1 MKINSDLER
10 IGDQAVNVAENV
22 VKILPHPPL
31 KPLIDIP
38 RMAEIAEKMTRD
50 ALDSFVRRD
59 PALAR
64 DVLRRDD
71 EVDQLKDQVFRE
83 LLTYMMADPGTI
95 QRALVPDPDQPQP
108 GAGRRP
114 RHQHRGGRDLPGGGE
129 GRAPPPSRGGEGLM
143 KDRASART
151 APPRRPR
158 AGRPP
163 TPGAGCCSSRT
174 TRDIGEAI
182 SYQLEKVGLQVKVAK
197 TGEEGLE
204 AVRRGVDLVLL
215 DLNLPGMDGLE
226 VCRMIRRQ
234 TTTAHVPII
243 IVSARADE
251 VDRVLGLEMGADDY
265 MVKPFSLKELAA
277 RCRVALRRN
286 GGAGGDAPQGYRD
299 ENFEVE
305 FDSYIVRY
313 QGQEIRLTHKEFELF
328 RYMVERAG
336 RVLTRE
342 RLLER
347 VWGYE
352 SDVETRSIDAHIRR
366 LRLKLGPARNHV
378 ETVVGLG
385 YRFVK

>member
-1 MKINSDLER
+1 MR
-10 IGDQAVNVAENV
+10 TAE
-22 VKILPHPPL
+22 
-31 KPLIDIP
+31 
-38 RMAEIAEKMTRD
+38 RMAGPDERGPRVPAPASVAGGSDSRRRVVLIEDDGDIAE
-50 ALDSFVRRD
+50 
-59 PALAR
+59 
-64 DVLRRDD
+64 
-71 EVDQLKDQVFRE
+71 
-83 LLTYMMADPGTI
+83 
-95 QRALVPDPDQPQP
+95 
-108 GAGRRP
+108 
-114 RHQHRGGRDLPGGGE
+114 
-129 GRAPPPSRGGEGLM
+129 
-143 KDRASART
+143 
-151 APPRRPR
+151 
-158 AGRPP
+158 
-163 TPGAGCCSSRT
+163 
-174 TRDIGEAI
+174 AI
-182 SYQLEKVGLQVKVAK
+182 TYQLEKVGLQVKVAR

-204 AVRRGVDLVLL
+204 AVRRGADLVLL

-277 RCRVALRRN
+277 RCRVALRRT
-286 GGAGGDAPQGYRD
+286 GVAGDAPQGYRD
-299 ENFEVE
+299 ENWEVE
-305 FDSYIVRY
+305 FDSFIVRY
-313 QGQEIRLTHKEFELF
+313 KGAEIRLTHKEFELF

-352 SDVETRSIDAHIRR
+352 SEVESRSIDAHIRR
-366 LRLKLGPARNHV
+366 LRLKLGAARNHV

>member
-1 MKINSDLER
+1 
-10 IGDQAVNVAENV
+10 
-22 VKILPHPPL
+22 
-31 KPLIDIP
+31 
-38 RMAEIAEKMTRD
+38 
-50 ALDSFVRRD
+50 
-59 PALAR
+59 
-64 DVLRRDD
+64 
-71 EVDQLKDQVFRE
+71 
-83 LLTYMMADPGTI
+83 
-95 QRALVPDPDQPQP
+95 
-108 GAGRRP
+108 
-114 RHQHRGGRDLPGGGE
+114 
-129 GRAPPPSRGGEGLM
+129 M
-143 KDRASART
+143 KDRATSRT
-151 APPRRPR
+151 APALPLGAAPADPRRR
-158 AGRPP
+158 VLLIEDD
-163 TPGAGCCSSRT
+163 T
-174 TRDIGEAI
+174 DIGEAI

-226 VCRMIRRQ
+226 VCRMIRKQ

-277 RCRVALRRN
+277 RCRVALRRT
-286 GGAGGDAPQGYRD
+286 GGGGEAAQGYHD

-328 RYMVERAG
+328 RYMVERVG

-352 SDVETRSIDAHIRR
+352 SEVESRSIDAHIRR
-366 LRLKLGPARNHV
+366 LRLKLGPARNHI

>member
-1 MKINSDLER
+1 MKSD
-10 IGDQAVNVAENV
+10 
-22 VKILPHPPL
+22 
-31 KPLIDIP
+31 
-38 RMAEIAEKMTRD
+38 
-50 ALDSFVRRD
+50 
-59 PALAR
+59 
-64 DVLRRDD
+64 
-71 EVDQLKDQVFRE
+71 
-83 LLTYMMADPGTI
+83 
-95 QRALVPDPDQPQP
+95 RA
-108 GAGRRP
+108 ASSAAAS
-114 RHQHRGGRDLPGGGE
+114 
-129 GRAPPPSRGGEGLM
+129 APPPADSR
-143 KDRASART
+143 
-151 APPRRPR
+151 RRVLLIEDD
-158 AGRPP
+158 A
-163 TPGAGCCSSRT
+163 
-174 TRDIGEAI
+174 DIAEAMV
-182 SYQLEKVGLQVKVAK
+182 YQLEKAGLNVKVAR

-234 TTTAHVPII
+234 NTTAHVPII

-265 MVKPFSLKELAA
+265 VVKPFSLKELAA
-277 RCRVALRRN
+277 RCKVALRRA
-286 GGAGGDAPQGYRD
+286 AGPSEAPQGYRD

-313 QGQEIRLTHKEFELF
+313 RGQEVRLTHKEFELF
-328 RYMVERAG
+328 RYLLERAG

-366 LRLKLGPARNHV
+366 LRLKLGPARDHV